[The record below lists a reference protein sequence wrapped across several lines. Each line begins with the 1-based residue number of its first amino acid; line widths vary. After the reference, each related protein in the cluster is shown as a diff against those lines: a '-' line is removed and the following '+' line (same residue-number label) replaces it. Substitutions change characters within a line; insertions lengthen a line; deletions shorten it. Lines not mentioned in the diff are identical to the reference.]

1 MQMRAPGKL
10 YAFVCRSNIDAH
22 EPMCTVYV
30 PVRTRCTVYV
40 AVRTLD
46 SHSEDYASHA
56 SKPSNRRGGETWGE
70 RDGESVRRKATDGDG
85 RVKKQGGM
93 MKGD

>member
-1 MQMRAPGKL
+1 
-10 YAFVCRSNIDAH
+10 
-22 EPMCTVYV
+22 MCTVYV
-30 PVRTRCTVYV
+30 PVRTLCTVYV

-70 RDGESVRRKATDGDG
+70 RHGG
-85 RVKKQGGM
+85 RGM
-93 MKGD
+93 ERV

>member
-1 MQMRAPGKL
+1 
-10 YAFVCRSNIDAH
+10 
-22 EPMCTVYV
+22 MCTVYV
-30 PVRTRCTVYV
+30 PVRTLCTVYV

-56 SKPSNRRGGETWGE
+56 SKPCKQAKQPQGGRDMGGETWGE
-70 RDGESVRRKATDGDG
+70 RDGESVRRKAKDGEG

-93 MKGD
+93 MKGE

>member
-1 MQMRAPGKL
+1 MQMRAPEKL
-10 YAFVCRSNIDAH
+10 YAFVCRSNTDTH

-30 PVRTRCTVYV
+30 PVRTLCTVYV

-56 SKPSNRRGGETWGE
+56 SKPSNRRGERETWGGE
-70 RDGESVRRKATDGDG
+70 EWRQCEGESERW
-85 RVKKQGGM
+85 
-93 MKGD
+93 